1 MAGVLWRA
9 GHNRRANYLLL
20 MAVHSMDEPVITKP
34 WPLQAFWPLQA
45 DDAVLQA
52 LCPLQALAPVQ
63 GTWAWAEAAKVL
75 TAKMVAAVAARVR
88 LVMTIISLNGEATR
102 AHAVADPSTH
112 GAAGPI
118 SV

>member
-1 MAGVLWRA
+1 WLDPSGRCRRRRQKYVPQCGITQSVNNGGWPASHGGA

-20 MAVHSMDEPVITKP
+20 IAVHSMDEPVITKP

-75 TAKMVAAVAARVR
+75 TA
-88 LVMTIISLNGEATR
+88 
-102 AHAVADPSTH
+102 
-112 GAAGPI
+112 
-118 SV
+118 